1 LSIFENIE
9 FSLIRLKKNI
19 FTKIL
24 NGYKNKLQTLCRV
37 QSHWKKLKIITHK
50 NLTHETKKNW
60 KKPKKLISIWQ
71 FDSYLFCMHLFALFL
86 TDLKSAYSSEI
97 LFIPISIF
105 KTIIF
110 QLGPCLHFM
119 KTSEKNLQA
128 IEQDMKTIF
137 YRAYDLI

>member
-1 LSIFENIE
+1 
-9 FSLIRLKKNI
+9 
-19 FTKIL
+19 
-24 NGYKNKLQTLCRV
+24 
-37 QSHWKKLKIITHK
+37 
-50 NLTHETKKNW
+50 
-60 KKPKKLISIWQ
+60 
-71 FDSYLFCMHLFALFL
+71 MHLFALFL

>member
-1 LSIFENIE
+1 
-9 FSLIRLKKNI
+9 
-19 FTKIL
+19 
-24 NGYKNKLQTLCRV
+24 
-37 QSHWKKLKIITHK
+37 
-50 NLTHETKKNW
+50 
-60 KKPKKLISIWQ
+60 
-71 FDSYLFCMHLFALFL
+71 MHLFALFL

-137 YRAYDLI
+137 FTVLTILFILNLLEPSAYWIVQISAP